1 MKKIKIKGF
10 LKSEEQNYIF
20 DTNGFYDKGIL
31 KYEDNDVLVSLDIK
45 NNEMIR
51 TTNSYELVF
60 SFKRGV
66 KTINVLTLKDLSQ
79 TIEMS
84 LKTLDIL
91 IKDGYYY
98 VQYELNED
106 ELFTFELFY
115 EYL

>member
-1 MKKIKIKGF
+1 MKKVKIKGF
-10 LKSEEQNYIF
+10 LKSEEQNYVIEAQ
-20 DTNGFYDKGIL
+20 GFYDKGIL

-45 NNEMIR
+45 NNKMIR
-51 TTNSYELVF
+51 TTDSYELVF
-60 SFKRGV
+60 SFKRDV
-66 KTINVLTLKDLSQ
+66 KTISMLTLKDLSQ

-84 LKTLDIL
+84 LKTLDIF

-115 EYL
+115 EFL